1 MKVNMFKI
9 QTKDG
14 TDLYGQVCCELKN
27 QDIWT
32 DILEYF
38 LKYLNFKHG
47 MGKKS
52 RNVKFTMGVLVISK
66 GQLKTH

>member
-1 MKVNMFKI
+1 MKMNMFQI

-14 TDLYGQVCCELKN
+14 TDLYGQVCCELKKPGHLN
-27 QDIWT
+27 WYMV
-32 DILEYF
+32 LEYF

-52 RNVKFTMGVLVISK
+52 QNVKFTMGSWSF
-66 GQLKTH
+66 QRAN

>member
-1 MKVNMFKI
+1 MKMNMFQI

-47 MGKKS
+47 MGNMAIGVVEFS
-52 RNVKFTMGVLVISK
+52 REGYKIRKVFA
-66 GQLKTH
+66 